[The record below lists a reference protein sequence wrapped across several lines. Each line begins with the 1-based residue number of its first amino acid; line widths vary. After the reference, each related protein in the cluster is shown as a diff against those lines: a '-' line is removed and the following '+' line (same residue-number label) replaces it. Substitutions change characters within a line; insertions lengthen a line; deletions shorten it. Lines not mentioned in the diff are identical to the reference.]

1 MAKKFFGWLA
11 TVLFAVT
18 CLLMAACT
26 GGKNPG
32 GDDGELVLTGFDV
45 PAETEVSYGS
55 IYTIPVYVVKD
66 QNGKLYTVEYV
77 VTNGDDT
84 ISVVGGQI
92 SIDRSTDYLIT
103 FTVIIGEG
111 ENQQKKTTLKVMD
124 ADKPKVSMEGMK
136 KSYVVGETIAF
147 PEIEVADNLDTG
159 LAATVEVRQGDT
171 VVISDVKA
179 DFSLNERGAYT
190 LVATAVDSAGNEGT
204 AVADFVVRNQPYTGE
219 IEDFSDE
226 YAAFSVSPKANY
238 GETLTGEAAE
248 IGGETAYKVTS
259 TDTTGANTKYPGLSL
274 TPRISLEA
282 VKELKEAGFDAV
294 TMNLYLE
301 DTQSRTLYH
310 QWAYATD
317 AEGNPTGHK
326 QTNLGSVRNNV
337 WTAVTLDLDLFIG
350 AYDDLASG
358 EILLF
363 YFGNDPDWTTQTE
376 FNYYIKD
383 VYVTRQLTDIAITE
397 SLSDT
402 YDKGASVDLSGVTA
416 ASASAADAGF
426 ELSVTDPA
434 GNVLV
439 PQGGVITAEEYG
451 VYTVTARPD
460 AASKR
465 YLGESSVTFAVLPT
479 LEVIQEKMEGIMTAT
494 DMTDAGVIADAALLS
509 NWLDLI
515 GQVDGSETIDMFRY
529 YAAMNLTN
537 DAALKAEGNKLMYF
551 DTALGAAQISTSYVV
566 GSDPEKA
573 VETKEYIFVDP
584 DTTYDGK
591 PTTKI
596 GFDDVN
602 GGAETWCCPFY
613 VTFSLP
619 ASADLSGYSHIRF
632 YLKGY
637 SYNADRPMEYVA
649 LYDGKRFIEPTV
661 LATGEWT
668 EVRIDLAANG
678 ITDLS
683 KLKIGFYTK
692 NGSNAWGS
700 IWNNSDRFYAHISSV
715 YGIIAVDDVTIDA
728 AFTAEETY
736 DLGDTLDL
744 SGFKADSATYPGLS
758 YVYEMEYNGKT
769 ETLPASITFTTP
781 GWYTLKAIVNEGDYT
796 GTTSVRFYVNGSEEK
811 PTVEMIQETIEAIL
825 AAENKEDAAIVEK
838 AELLSAWLDQL
849 DTVYGSEV
857 LDMFRYYL
865 AMTRMETEEGK
876 LVYFDSE
883 LGREQI
889 SLEYNKNVPVE
900 TKNGIS
906 LDTSTTYDGK
916 PTTKIEFTDVT
927 GWFSPFLI
935 NIDSYDENVDLSDY
949 VYLRF
954 WLKGYSGLMNKN
966 RPLEY
971 AMLYNGKRFIEPT
984 VLTNGEWTEVTI
996 DLKANNITELSG
1008 LTLAFYS
1015 LNNGDIWGSIT
1026 AEGGYFYAHITAI
1039 YGVTYDETLPKAAE
1053 IIQVIDDILDAED
1066 MSAAEVVAMAG
1077 QLKEWLAVLD
1087 GVEGKDTIDMFRYY
1101 AAMNLIQLEDG
1112 KLMYFDTALGTDQI
1126 STSFVAGKDPETAV
1140 ATKEYIFVDP
1150 ETTYDGKPTTKIGF
1164 DDVNGGKETWCC
1176 PFYVTFSLPSTA
1188 DLSGYSHIRFALK
1201 GYSYN
1206 AARPVEYA
1214 VLYNSKRF
1222 IQPTVLTTGEWTE
1235 VTIDLAANGI
1245 TDLSKLKIGF
1255 YTKNGNDIWGTIWNS
1270 SERFHVYISAVYGV
1284 RAVSDLQLNGEFP
1297 TARVFRTGE
1306 APDLAKFT
1314 VTSAANPD
1322 LVYKYTVNGAP
1333 MSEANLNAEGVYE
1346 LKATVATEGYSG
1358 ELSVTILVVDTSK
1371 AYVMAEAES
1380 TISQI
1385 VPRGYGS
1392 DKTVNSYLADFN
1404 GRKAIKAVCD
1414 PEAGANANAYKWPGI
1429 DIHTALTKE
1438 LLTEMK
1444 ALGYTTMVIPVY
1456 IVDSSV
1462 SSHTIYYGPSG
1473 AAIATVTTGEW
1484 TELEIPID
1492 TLISSYD
1499 STLSDYFFYI
1509 ENSKNGSNYF
1519 TYYVSD
1525 ITLIQ
1530 KA

>member
-84 ISVVGGQI
+84 VSVVGGQI
-92 SIDRSTDYLIT
+92 RIDRSTDYLIT

-147 PEIEVADNLDTG
+147 PEIEVTDNLDTG
-159 LAATVEVRQGDT
+159 LTATVEVKQGDT
-171 VVISDVKA
+171 VVLSDVKA

-190 LVATAVDSAGNEGT
+190 LVATAVDSSGNEGT

-226 YAAFSVSPKANY
+226 YAAFSVSPKADY
-238 GETLTGEAAE
+238 GETLTGETAE
-248 IGGETAYKVTS
+248 IGGVTAYKVAS

-274 TPRISLEA
+274 APRISLEA
-282 VKELKEAGFDAV
+282 IKELKEAGFDAV

-301 DTQSRTLYH
+301 DTQSRNLYH
-310 QWAYATD
+310 KWVYITD
-317 AEGNPTGHK
+317 EEGNPTGHK
-326 QTNLGSVRNNV
+326 QTRLGSIRNNV

-350 AYDDLASG
+350 AYDDIASG

-376 FNYYIKD
+376 FNYYVKD
-383 VYVTRQLTDIAITE
+383 IYVTRQLTDIAITE
-397 SLSDT
+397 SLSET

-439 PQGGVITAEEYG
+439 PQGGVVTAEEYG

-479 LEVIQEKMEGIMTAT
+479 LEVIEEKMEGIMTAT
-494 DMTDAGVIADAALLS
+494 DMTDAGVIADAALLA
-509 NWLDLI
+509 NWLDLV
-515 GQVDGSETIDMFRY
+515 GQVEGGETIDMFRY

-551 DTALGAAQISTSYVV
+551 DTALGAAQISTSFVA
-566 GSDPEKA
+566 GSDPETA
-573 VETKEYIFVDP
+573 VATKEYIFVDP

-602 GGAETWCCPFY
+602 GGADTWCCPFY
-613 VTFSLP
+613 VTFALP

-637 SYNADRPMEYVA
+637 SYNADRPMEYAV
-649 LYDGKRFIEPTV
+649 LYNGKRFIQPTV
-661 LATGEWT
+661 LTTGEWT
-668 EVRIDLAANG
+668 EVRIDLGANG

-692 NGSNAWGS
+692 DGSNEWGT
-700 IWNNSDRFYAHISSV
+700 IWNNSDKFYAHISSV
-715 YGIIAVDDVTIDA
+715 YGIIAVDDVTIDS

-781 GWYTLKAIVNEGDYT
+781 GWYMLKAIVNEGDYT
-796 GTTSVRFYVNGSEEK
+796 GTASVRFYVNGSEET

-935 NIDSYDENVDLSDY
+935 NIDSYDENVDLSD
-949 VYLRF
+949 
-954 WLKGYSGLMNKN
+954 
-966 RPLEY
+966 
-971 AMLYNGKRFIEPT
+971 
-984 VLTNGEWTEVTI
+984 
-996 DLKANNITELSG
+996 
-1008 LTLAFYS
+1008 
-1015 LNNGDIWGSIT
+1015 
-1026 AEGGYFYAHITAI
+1026 
-1039 YGVTYDETLPKAAE
+1039 
-1053 IIQVIDDILDAED
+1053 
-1066 MSAAEVVAMAG
+1066 
-1077 QLKEWLAVLD
+1077 
-1087 GVEGKDTIDMFRYY
+1087 
-1101 AAMNLIQLEDG
+1101 
-1112 KLMYFDTALGTDQI
+1112 
-1126 STSFVAGKDPETAV
+1126 
-1140 ATKEYIFVDP
+1140 
-1150 ETTYDGKPTTKIGF
+1150 
-1164 DDVNGGKETWCC
+1164 
-1176 PFYVTFSLPSTA
+1176 
-1188 DLSGYSHIRFALK
+1188 
-1201 GYSYN
+1201 
-1206 AARPVEYA
+1206 
-1214 VLYNSKRF
+1214 
-1222 IQPTVLTTGEWTE
+1222 
-1235 VTIDLAANGI
+1235 
-1245 TDLSKLKIGF
+1245 
-1255 YTKNGNDIWGTIWNS
+1255 
-1270 SERFHVYISAVYGV
+1270 
-1284 RAVSDLQLNGEFP
+1284 
-1297 TARVFRTGE
+1297 
-1306 APDLAKFT
+1306 
-1314 VTSAANPD
+1314 
-1322 LVYKYTVNGAP
+1322 
-1333 MSEANLNAEGVYE
+1333 
-1346 LKATVATEGYSG
+1346 
-1358 ELSVTILVVDTSK
+1358 
-1371 AYVMAEAES
+1371 
-1380 TISQI
+1380 
-1385 VPRGYGS
+1385 
-1392 DKTVNSYLADFN
+1392 
-1404 GRKAIKAVCD
+1404 
-1414 PEAGANANAYKWPGI
+1414 
-1429 DIHTALTKE
+1429 
-1438 LLTEMK
+1438 
-1444 ALGYTTMVIPVY
+1444 
-1456 IVDSSV
+1456 
-1462 SSHTIYYGPSG
+1462 
-1473 AAIATVTTGEW
+1473 
-1484 TELEIPID
+1484 
-1492 TLISSYD
+1492 
-1499 STLSDYFFYI
+1499 
-1509 ENSKNGSNYF
+1509 
-1519 TYYVSD
+1519 
-1525 ITLIQ
+1525 
-1530 KA
+1530 

>member
-18 CLLMAACT
+18 CLIMAACT
-26 GGKNPG
+26 GGTNPG

-136 KSYVVGETIAF
+136 KSYIVGETIAF
-147 PEIEVADNLDTG
+147 PEIEVTDNLDTG

-171 VVISDVKA
+171 VVLSDVKA

-226 YAAFSVSPKANY
+226 YAAFSVRPKANY

-479 LEVIQEKMEGIMTAT
+479 LEVIEEKMEGIMTAT
-494 DMTDAGVIADAALLS
+494 DMTDAGVIADAALLA

-573 VETKEYIFVDP
+573 VETKDYIFVDP

-661 LATGEWT
+661 LTTGEWT

-715 YGIIAVDDVTIDA
+715 YGIIAVDDVTIDS

-1039 YGVTYDETLPKAAE
+1039 YGVTYDETLPKATE

-1101 AAMNLIQLEDG
+1101 AAMNLIELEDG

-1126 STSFVAGKDPETAV
+1126 STSFVAGSDPETAV

-1176 PFYVTFSLPSTA
+1176 PFYVSFSLPSTA

-1214 VLYNSKRF
+1214 VLYNGKRF

-1297 TARVFRTGE
+1297 TARVFRMGE

-1322 LVYKYTVNGAP
+1322 LVYEYTVNGAP

-1385 VPRGYGS
+1385 VPRGYGT
-1392 DKTVNSYLADFN
+1392 DKTANSYLADFN
-1404 GRKAIKAVCD
+1404 GRKAVKAVCD
-1414 PEAGANANAYKWPGI
+1414 PEAGANGNAYMWPGI

-1456 IVDSSV
+1456 IADSSV
-1462 SSHTIYYGPSG
+1462 SSHTIYYGPNG
-1473 AAIATVTTGEW
+1473 GAIATVTTGEW

>member
-26 GGKNPG
+26 GEVKPG

-92 SIDRSTDYLIT
+92 RIDRSTDYLIT

-147 PEIEVADNLDTG
+147 PEIEVTDNLDTG
-159 LAATVEVRQGDT
+159 LTATVEVKQGDT
-171 VVISDVKA
+171 VVLSDVKA

-226 YAAFSVSPKANY
+226 YAAFSVSPKADY
-238 GETLTGEAAE
+238 GETLTGETAE
-248 IGGETAYKVTS
+248 IGGVTAYKVAS

-274 TPRISLEA
+274 APRISLEA
-282 VKELKEAGFDAV
+282 IKELKEAGFDAV

-301 DTQSRTLYH
+301 DTQSRYLYH
-310 QWAYATD
+310 KWVYTTD
-317 AEGNPTGHK
+317 EEGNPTGHK
-326 QTNLGSVRNNV
+326 QTNLGSIRNNV

-350 AYDDLASG
+350 AYDDIASG

-376 FNYYIKD
+376 FNYYVKD
-383 VYVTRQLTDIAITE
+383 IYVTRQLTDIAITE
-397 SLSDT
+397 SLSET

-439 PQGGVITAEEYG
+439 PQGGVVTAEEYG

-479 LEVIQEKMEGIMTAT
+479 LEVIEEKMEGIMTAT
-494 DMTDAGVIADAALLS
+494 DMTDAGVIADAALLA
-509 NWLDLI
+509 NWLDLV
-515 GQVDGSETIDMFRY
+515 GQVEGGETIDMFRY

-551 DTALGAAQISTSYVV
+551 DTALGAAQISTSFVA
-566 GSDPEKA
+566 GKDPETA
-573 VETKEYIFVDP
+573 VATKEYIFVDP

-602 GGAETWCCPFY
+602 GGKETWCCPFY
-613 VTFSLP
+613 VTFALP

-637 SYNADRPMEYVA
+637 SYEADRPVEYAV
-649 LYDGKRFIEPTV
+649 LYNGKRFIQPTV
-661 LATGEWT
+661 LTTGEWT

-692 NGSNAWGS
+692 DGSNEWGT
-700 IWNNSDRFYAHISSV
+700 IWNNSDKFYAHISSV
-715 YGIIAVDDVTIDA
+715 YGIIAVDDVTIDS

-796 GTTSVRFYVNGSEEK
+796 GTASVRFYVNGSEET

-883 LGREQI
+883 LGKEQI

-916 PTTKIEFTDVT
+916 PTTKISFTDVT

-935 NIDSYDENVDLSDY
+935 NIDSYDENVDLGDY

-996 DLKANNITELSG
+996 DLKANNITDLGG

-1015 LNNGDIWGSIT
+1015 LNNGDIWGSL
-1026 AEGGYFYAHITAI
+1026 ESSYFYAHITAI

-1101 AAMNLIQLEDG
+1101 AAMNLIGLEDG

-1140 ATKEYIFVDP
+1140 ATKEYIFVDQ

-1176 PFYVTFSLPSTA
+1176 PFYVTFALPSTA

-1201 GYSYN
+1201 GYTYE
-1206 AARPVEYA
+1206 ADRPVEYA
-1214 VLYNSKRF
+1214 VLYNGKRF

-1255 YTKNGNDIWGTIWNS
+1255 YTKDGSNEWGSIWNS

-1314 VTSAANPD
+1314 VTSAANPG
-1322 LVYKYTVNGAP
+1322 LAYEYTVNGAP

-1346 LKATVATEGYSG
+1346 LKATVATEWYSG
-1358 ELSVTILVVDTSK
+1358 ELSVTILVADTSK

-1414 PEAGANANAYKWPGI
+1414 PEAGANGNAYKWPGI

-1438 LLTEMK
+1438 FLTEMK

-1456 IVDSSV
+1456 IADSSV
-1462 SSHTIYYGPSG
+1462 SSHTIHYGATG
-1473 AAIATVTTGEW
+1473 NEKIATVTTGEW

-1499 STLSDYFFYI
+1499 STLSNYFFYI

>member
-26 GGKNPG
+26 GEVKPG

-84 ISVVGGQI
+84 VSVVGGQI
-92 SIDRSTDYLIT
+92 RIDRSTDYLIT
-103 FTVIIGEG
+103 FTVIIGEE

-147 PEIEVADNLDTG
+147 PEIEVTDNLDTG
-159 LAATVEVRQGDT
+159 LTATVEVKQGDT
-171 VVISDVKA
+171 VVLSDVKA

-190 LVATAVDSAGNEGT
+190 LVATAVDSSGNEGT

-226 YAAFSVSPKANY
+226 YAAFSVSPKADY
-238 GETLTGEAAE
+238 GETLTGETAE
-248 IGGETAYKVTS
+248 IGGVTAYKVAS

-274 TPRISLEA
+274 APRISLEA
-282 VKELKEAGFDAV
+282 IKELKEAGFDAV
-294 TMNLYLE
+294 TVNLYLE
-301 DTQSRTLYH
+301 DTQSRYLYH
-310 QWAYATD
+310 KWAYTTD
-317 AEGNPTGHK
+317 EEGNPTGHK
-326 QTNLGSVRNNV
+326 QTRLDLIRNNV

-350 AYDDLASG
+350 AYDDIASG

-363 YFGNDPDWTTQTE
+363 YFGNDPDYTTQTE
-376 FNYYIKD
+376 FNYYVEDI
-383 VYVTRQLTDIAITE
+383 YVTRQLTDIAITE
-397 SLSDT
+397 SLSET

-439 PQGGVITAEEYG
+439 PQGGVVTAEEYG

-479 LEVIQEKMEGIMTAT
+479 LEVIEEKMEGIMTAT
-494 DMTDAGVIADAALLS
+494 DMTDAGVIADAALLA
-509 NWLDLI
+509 NWLDLV
-515 GQVDGSETIDMFRY
+515 GQVEGGETIDMFRY

-551 DTALGAAQISTSYVV
+551 DTALGAAQISTS
-566 GSDPEKA
+566 
-573 VETKEYIFVDP
+573 
-584 DTTYDGK
+584 
-591 PTTKI
+591 
-596 GFDDVN
+596 
-602 GGAETWCCPFY
+602 
-613 VTFSLP
+613 
-619 ASADLSGYSHIRF
+619 
-632 YLKGY
+632 
-637 SYNADRPMEYVA
+637 
-649 LYDGKRFIEPTV
+649 
-661 LATGEWT
+661 
-668 EVRIDLAANG
+668 
-678 ITDLS
+678 
-683 KLKIGFYTK
+683 
-692 NGSNAWGS
+692 
-700 IWNNSDRFYAHISSV
+700 
-715 YGIIAVDDVTIDA
+715 
-728 AFTAEETY
+728 
-736 DLGDTLDL
+736 
-744 SGFKADSATYPGLS
+744 
-758 YVYEMEYNGKT
+758 
-769 ETLPASITFTTP
+769 
-781 GWYTLKAIVNEGDYT
+781 
-796 GTTSVRFYVNGSEEK
+796 
-811 PTVEMIQETIEAIL
+811 
-825 AAENKEDAAIVEK
+825 
-838 AELLSAWLDQL
+838 
-849 DTVYGSEV
+849 
-857 LDMFRYYL
+857 
-865 AMTRMETEEGK
+865 
-876 LVYFDSE
+876 
-883 LGREQI
+883 
-889 SLEYNKNVPVE
+889 
-900 TKNGIS
+900 
-906 LDTSTTYDGK
+906 
-916 PTTKIEFTDVT
+916 
-927 GWFSPFLI
+927 
-935 NIDSYDENVDLSDY
+935 
-949 VYLRF
+949 
-954 WLKGYSGLMNKN
+954 
-966 RPLEY
+966 
-971 AMLYNGKRFIEPT
+971 
-984 VLTNGEWTEVTI
+984 
-996 DLKANNITELSG
+996 
-1008 LTLAFYS
+1008 
-1015 LNNGDIWGSIT
+1015 
-1026 AEGGYFYAHITAI
+1026 
-1039 YGVTYDETLPKAAE
+1039 
-1053 IIQVIDDILDAED
+1053 
-1066 MSAAEVVAMAG
+1066 
-1077 QLKEWLAVLD
+1077 
-1087 GVEGKDTIDMFRYY
+1087 
-1101 AAMNLIQLEDG
+1101 
-1112 KLMYFDTALGTDQI
+1112 
-1126 STSFVAGKDPETAV
+1126 FVAGKDPETAV

-1150 ETTYDGKPTTKIGF
+1150 DTTYDGKPTTKIGF

-1176 PFYVTFSLPSTA
+1176 PFYVTFALPASA
-1188 DLSGYSHIRFALK
+1188 DLSGYSHIRFYLK
-1201 GYSYN
+1201 GYSYE
-1206 AARPVEYA
+1206 ADRPVEYA
-1214 VLYNSKRF
+1214 VLYNGKRF

-1235 VTIDLAANGI
+1235 VRIDLGANGI

-1314 VTSAANPD
+1314 VTSAANPG
-1322 LVYKYTVNGAP
+1322 LVYEYTVNGAP

-1358 ELSVTILVVDTSK
+1358 ELSVTILVADTSK

-1414 PEAGANANAYKWPGI
+1414 PEAGANGNAYKWPGI

-1456 IVDSSV
+1456 IADSSV
-1462 SSHTIYYGPSG
+1462 SSHTIHYGATG
-1473 AAIATVTTGEW
+1473 NEKIATVTTGEW

-1499 STLSDYFFYI
+1499 STLSNYFFYI

>member
-147 PEIEVADNLDTG
+147 PEIEVTDNLDTG

-171 VVISDVKA
+171 VVLSDVKA

-282 VKELKEAGFDAV
+282 VKELKEAGFDV
-294 TMNLYLE
+294 ITMNLYLE

-439 PQGGVITAEEYG
+439 PEGGVITAEEYG

-494 DMTDAGVIADAALLS
+494 DMTDAGVIADAALLA

-566 GSDPEKA
+566 GDDPEKT

-649 LYDGKRFIEPTV
+649 LYNGKRFIEPTV

-715 YGIIAVDDVTIDA
+715 YGIIAVDDVAIDA

-781 GWYTLKAIVNEGDYT
+781 GWYTLRAIVNEGDYT

-849 DTVYGSEV
+849 DTVYGSEA

-1126 STSFVAGKDPETAV
+1126 STSFVAGSDPETAV

-1176 PFYVTFSLPSTA
+1176 PFYVSFSLPSTA

-1201 GYSYN
+1201 GYTYK
-1206 AARPVEYA
+1206 ADRPVEYA
-1214 VLYNSKRF
+1214 VLYNGKRF

-1322 LVYKYTVNGAP
+1322 LVYEYTVNGAP

-1456 IVDSSV
+1456 IADSSV